1 MNGGSDDGTGGDDDR
16 TQNAQLSLHS
26 FSKGCFLH
34 LATLSLELFS
44 SPWQNTA
51 SLSSHGGGGIGG
63 GETGGDRGGGGSD
76 GGSGDHGGCDG
87 GRGVS
92 GGCGGSDG
100 GCGGSGGCGGDGGCG
115 GWLHVGGEGGITP
128 TKLNMKLRP
137 PFWCELVGVLVP
149 GMIEATPTVKQ
160 PVFA

>member
-1 MNGGSDDGTGGDDDR
+1 MQEGAGEGYCVFYSR
-16 TQNAQLSLHS
+16 SHS
-26 FSKGCFLH
+26 PPYEVIS
-34 LATLSLELFS
+34 
-44 SPWQNTA
+44 
-51 SLSSHGGGGIGG
+51 
-63 GETGGDRGGGGSD
+63 